1 MADPTISG
9 NNLSSL
15 IGNSMVSFQHLDL
28 SETRL
33 EGLTPETFWNMTSLS
48 HLILYKNGLV
58 PFLKVFATWQAYDT
72 LILVAT
78 FLLVPKCLGNMTL
91 LEHLDLCDNDFV
103 GSIPEAFGNLVTFT
117 YLNLST
123 NYLNDSIPKFLGNM
137 TLFKFVDLHDNSFNG
152 SIPKDFGNMATLT
165 YLDLGMNYFKGS
177 NLITFENLSTL
188 TYLALDSNQLEGVI
202 PNSFG
207 KKLSSLVFLDLSKN
221 ELDSSSPKCFGK
233 NLTSLAYLDLSKNK
247 LEGSI
252 PECFSNNMML
262 LTYIALGNN
271 QLEGPILEAFGNMSA
286 LEQLDLKNNKLADNL
301 LEGVISK
308 AHFSELLKLN
318 VLDFRLNKL
327 IFNVSY
333 AWVPRF
339 RLDTICLSSSKLG
352 PKFPRWLQTQ
362 DVYSWLDISNTGVS
376 DSIPSWFWDHRNLI
390 DSVNLSNNQ
399 LSGMIGNHSYFSTN
413 AIDLSSNQ
421 LEGAVPMTTAFVVEG
436 MRKLGSFDVGGNKL
450 SGAIPAWIGETLQ
463 DLVILNLRSNHLY
476 GNFPSSLCHLLH
488 LQLLDLFVNN
498 ISGSIPKC
506 LNNFFEMRYSYSA
519 ITSTTIEHFYYT
531 FNLREG
537 SVGANYVDQI
547 EVMWKGVVS
556 EYGKTLGLV
565 KGIDLSTNMLNGEI
579 PPEITERV
587 GLIYFKLS
595 RNNLSGK
602 IPAEIGNL
610 KSLDFLDLSNNQFSG
625 QIPPTLRLIDRLSVL
640 NLSNNNFQGK
650 FQ

>member
-72 LILVAT
+72 LILVET

-137 TLFKFVDLHDNSFNG
+137 TLFKFIDLHDNSFNG

-177 NLITFENLSTL
+177 NLITFEN
-188 TYLALDSNQLEGVI
+188 
-202 PNSFG
+202 
-207 KKLSSLVFLDLSKN
+207 
-221 ELDSSSPKCFGK
+221 
-233 NLTSLAYLDLSKNK
+233 
-247 LEGSI
+247 
-252 PECFSNNMML
+252 
-262 LTYIALGNN
+262 
-271 QLEGPILEAFGNMSA
+271 LEGPILEAFGNMSA

-318 VLDFRLNKL
+318 VLDFCLNKL

-339 RLDTICLSSSKLG
+339 RLDTICLNSSKLG

-362 DVYSWLDISNTGVS
+362 DVYSWLDISNTRVS

-537 SVGANYVDQI
+537 SVGATYVDQI

>member
-421 LEGAVPMTTAFVVEG
+421 LEGAVPMFLFRE
-436 MRKLGSFDVGGNKL
+436 
-450 SGAIPAWIGETLQ
+450 AI
-463 DLVILNLRSNHLY
+463 ILNLSRNKFSSINSMCGVAYVNLKVLDISRNQLAGKLSNCWSQFNKLVII
-476 GNFPSSLCHLLH
+476 SLA
-488 LQLLDLFVNN
+488 NN
-498 ISGSIPKC
+498 Y
-506 LNNFFEMRYSYSA
+506 E
-519 ITSTTIEHFYYT
+519 
-531 FNLREG
+531 
-537 SVGANYVDQI
+537 
-547 EVMWKGVVS
+547 
-556 EYGKTLGLV
+556 
-565 KGIDLSTNMLNGEI
+565 LSGEI
-579 PPEITERV
+579 PT
-587 GLIYFKLS
+587 S
-595 RNNLSGK
+595 
-602 IPAEIGNL
+602 IG
-610 KSLDFLDLSNNQFSG
+610 SLTNINS
-625 QIPPTLRLIDRLSVL
+625 LRLTNNKFTGQLPLSLKECENLVVL
-640 NLSNNNFQGK
+640 MWEAINYQEQYQLG
-650 FQ
+650 